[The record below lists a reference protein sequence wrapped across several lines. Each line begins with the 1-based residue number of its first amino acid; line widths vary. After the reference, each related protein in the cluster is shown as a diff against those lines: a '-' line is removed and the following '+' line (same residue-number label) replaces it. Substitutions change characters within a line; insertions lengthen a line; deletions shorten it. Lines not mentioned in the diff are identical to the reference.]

1 MEEDTR
7 LVFLINKLQRL
18 DLSTGQ
24 ILRKKE
30 SMLRYLP
37 KEGGTDEETI
47 RRGM

>member
-1 MEEDTR
+1 MTFRQREDVIQET
-7 LVFLINKLQRL
+7 
-18 DLSTGQ
+18 LSTGQ

-47 RRGM
+47 RRGMAYS

>member
-1 MEEDTR
+1 MQD
-7 LVFLINKLQRL
+7 LSNFVIAH
-18 DLSTGQ
+18 LSTGQ

-47 RRGM
+47 RRGMAYS